1 MFAPAGADFALGYRP
16 GGSHWFLGLRYVSW
30 IDTFS
35 DPFTGNELTETTNT
49 MGGGFVDYLF
59 DAQSGMGWYVGL
71 EVLRWS
77 KSEHSLMTG
86 ETGSDEVVAPFF
98 GGGYMWGFG
107 EHFYADAGMF
117 LAPGAQLS
125 TSTSVSSEED
135 SGGFDI
141 RLQVGFRF

>member
-1 MFAPAGADFALGYRP
+1 MFAPGGADFALGYRP
-16 GGSHWFLGLRYVSW
+16 GGSHWFLGLRYVRW

-49 MGGGFVDYLF
+49 MEGGFADYLF
-59 DAQSGMGWYVGL
+59 DAQSGLGWYVGL

-77 KSEHSLMTG
+77 KSEHSLITG
-86 ETGSDEVVAPFF
+86 ETGSDELVAPFL
-98 GGGYMWGFG
+98 GGGYMWGLG
-107 EHFYADAGMF
+107 EHCYVDAGMF